1 MLPLSAFCQA
11 PLVIT
16 VTTDKQDYGLG
27 QIVTFTVQVQ
37 LSGGPVAHTPVYFEL
52 RDPQNKVRVNGL
64 ISTDDTGK
72 YTKQITIGND
82 FPLGSY
88 TVYVRVTVGSQT
100 SSATAAFQTIPEFT
114 SDMPLMLA
122 LAMGVSIMEACR
134 RRKFNRKQSS
144 LSRNMKW
151 SDLIAQAAKVR

>member
-1 MLPLSAFCQA
+1 MLPHSASGQASLS
-11 PLVIT
+11 IT

-27 QIVTFTVQVQ
+27 QIVMFTVQVQ
-37 LSGGPVAHTPVYFEL
+37 QSGGPVAHAPVYFEL
-52 RDPQNKVRVNGL
+52 RDSQNEVRANGL

-100 SSATAAFQTIPEFT
+100 QSATAAFQTISEFT
-114 SDMPLMLA
+114 SGMALILA
-122 LAMGVSIMEACR
+122 LAMGASVVEVCR
-134 RRKFNRKQSS
+134 RRNFNRKQRS
-144 LSRNMKW
+144 LSRNIEC
-151 SDLIAQAAKVR
+151 SHSIAQAANVR